1 MMDCGKTAYLMDSV
15 KLFIKMGISIK
26 VILLMERDMDGEL
39 MKLEIMSIKEIGR
52 MVKWKAKDQ

>member
-1 MMDCGKTAYLMDSV
+1 MDSV